1 VNIENVKGMCVYIPW
16 DHNGMNVKY
25 LPCVFEGV
33 YVLDMSNLPEDLSYE
48 DIPMKFL
55 VYDTQDYFDTIWHLL
70 ILLWIDEKKT
80 SDFAMRSFV

>member
-1 VNIENVKGMCVYIPW
+1 
-16 DHNGMNVKY
+16 MNVKY

-33 YVLDMSNLPEDLSYE
+33 YVLDISNLPKDLLYE

-55 VYDTQDYFDTIWHLL
+55 VYDTQDYFDTIWNLL

-80 SDFAMRSFV
+80 SDFAMRGFV